1 VSSRTVDM
9 SPSAITARL
18 VQASEVSDLSAE
30 LRLTGKIDMS
40 AEAIGKRLRE
50 AAALLELSLRLG
62 GGR

>member
-1 VSSRTVDM
+1 M

-50 AAALLELSLRLG
+50 AAALLELSLRLPA
-62 GGR
+62 